1 MDHGRWRE
9 QTWRI
14 GLVTLAREGEETR
27 GRMGEGMAHG
37 LR

>member
-14 GLVTLAREGEETR
+14 GLVTLAR
-27 GRMGEGMAHG
+27 MGEGTAHG